1 MSVEQSH
8 ENILEYI
15 QFLFKKIF
23 EFNKKCIISIRKMR
37 NSGNSYSDYG
47 HLFFGK
53 DF

>member
-23 EFNKKCIISIRKMR
+23 EFNKNEIISR
-37 NSGNSYSDYG
+37 NFERCHFLERGP
-47 HLFFGK
+47 F
-53 DF
+53 